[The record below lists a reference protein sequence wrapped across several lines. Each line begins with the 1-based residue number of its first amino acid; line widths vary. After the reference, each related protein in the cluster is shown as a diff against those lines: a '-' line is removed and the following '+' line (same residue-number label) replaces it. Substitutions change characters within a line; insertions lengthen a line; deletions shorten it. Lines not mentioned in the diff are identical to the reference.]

1 MPPADAL
8 VIREGSAADAAALA
22 RLRFTWRRNEG
33 GERGLELDEFETS
46 LRAWLEEHQTSHL
59 PFLAVRGAV
68 PIGMTWL
75 AVVDRIPGP
84 EHFVRRSAYV
94 QSTYVTANERGAGV
108 GTALL
113 QLLVARA
120 RDLQLDYLAVHP
132 SARSFTLYRRL
143 GFLESGRV
151 LELRL

>member
-1 MPPADAL
+1 MPSGDAL
-8 VIREGSAADAAALA
+8 MVREASTADAAALA
-22 RLRFTWRRNEG
+22 RLRFTWRRDEG
-33 GERGLELDEFETS
+33 GERGLELDEFEAS
-46 LRAWLEEHQTSHL
+46 LCAWIEAHRASHL
-59 PFLAVRGAV
+59 PFLALRGPV

-75 AVVDRIPGP
+75 ALVDRIPGP
-84 EHFVRRSAYV
+84 EHLVRRSAYV
-94 QSTYVTANERGAGV
+94 QSTYVTAPERGTGV

-113 QLLVARA
+113 ELLVTRA

-132 SARSFTLYRRL
+132 SERSFTLYRRL